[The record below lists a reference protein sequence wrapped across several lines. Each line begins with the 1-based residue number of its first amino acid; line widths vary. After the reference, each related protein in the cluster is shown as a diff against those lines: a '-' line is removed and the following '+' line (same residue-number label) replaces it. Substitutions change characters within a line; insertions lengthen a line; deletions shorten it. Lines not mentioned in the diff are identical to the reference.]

1 MSSNRWVVHNRD
13 HETADE
19 ASELLRHV
27 KSVHE
32 EANARRVR
40 TVLSELWTIYSRNRD
55 MTEQERSS
63 IARAIVVLD
72 RLSRLEEHH
81 HDGAADGD

>member
-27 KSVHE
+27 KGVHE

-40 TVLSELWTIYSRNRD
+40 TALSELWLVYSRNRD

>member
-1 MSSNRWVVHNRD
+1 MSSNRCVVHDRD

-40 TVLSELWTIYSRNRD
+40 TALSELWLVYSRNRD

-63 IARAIVVLD
+63 VARAIVLLD
-72 RLSRLEEHH
+72 RLSKLEEGRH
-81 HDGAADGD
+81 GGSADGD

>member
-72 RLSRLEEHH
+72 RLSKLEEHH
-81 HDGAADGD
+81 HDGAVDGD